1 MELTD
6 GPAPPPEHAIR
17 TFATAFARRSPGEA
31 APPEPL
37 PVSAYRAQMDELSAL
52 LLELG
57 PGEWDAPTLAGF
69 TVAELIG
76 HLLAVEGYT
85 AAVLDIAPPPGLPP
99 FEPPAGLD
107 HDHRGLTLPTVATQ
121 ARRPP
126 DEVVAEWWARVD
138 ADVAHLS
145 DLTRRNEDALDRRV
159 TFHGYDFSLRSVLG
173 ARVFEVWT
181 HTDDIR
187 RATGRPLA
195 APAPRHLAFM
205 SSLAVG
211 ALPLGLLLAGIDD
224 PGRTVRVVLTGAG
237 GGEFVQAL
245 TLGGTPGD
253 PDATVT
259 ADVVDFCRLAAQRLT
274 PAEPRPEGTGDART
288 AADVLVGAGVF
299 AA

>member
-6 GPAPPPEHAIR
+6 GPAPPPELAIR
-17 TFATAFARRSPGEA
+17 TLAAAFARRAPGEA

-37 PVSAYRAQMDELSAL
+37 AVSAYRAQMDELSSL
-52 LLELG
+52 LLDLD
-57 PGEWDAPTLAGF
+57 PGECDAPTVAGF
-69 TVAELIG
+69 TVAELLG
-76 HLLAVEGYT
+76 HLLAIEGYT
-85 AAVLDIAPPPGLPP
+85 ATVLEVAPPPGLTP
-99 FEPPAGLD
+99 FVTPVGLD
-107 HDHRGLTLPTVATQ
+107 DDHRALTLPTIADQ

-126 DEVVAEWWARVD
+126 DEVAAEWWARVQ
-138 ADVAHLS
+138 ANLTHLT
-145 DLTRRNEDALDRRV
+145 DLTHLDDAALDHRV
-159 TFHGYDFSLRSVLG
+159 RFHGLDLSLRSMLG

-187 RATGRPLA
+187 RATGRPLV

-224 PGRTVRVVLTGAG
+224 PGRTVKVVLTGAG

-245 TLGGTPGD
+245 TVGAAAGA

-274 PAEPRPEGTGDART
+274 PAELHHQVTGDAQT
-288 AADVLVGAGVF
+288 AVDVLVGAGVF

>member
-69 TVAELIG
+69 TVAELVG

-85 AAVLDIAPPPGLPP
+85 AAVLDIAPPPGLPA
-99 FEPPAGLD
+99 FETPAGLD

-274 PAEPRPEGTGDART
+274 PAELRHEVTGDPRT